1 MAEPARI
8 LIVDDDQEM
17 RDILLDVL
25 TGFGFQPTAVNDGQA
40 LMSLLRR
47 QTFDL
52 ILLDIIMPGDDGL
65 SLCRTIRASKTAYA
79 HIPIIFISAL
89 KRTSDRVAGLEIGG
103 DDYLPK
109 PFQTRELAAR
119 IRALLRRVDGFTEGA
134 DYVEPTESPAGPSA
148 APAAKSSMY
157 RFGSWLLDLQ
167 ARHLLDSG
175 GQVVQLS
182 SAEYRLLMIFLQHP
196 QEVLSREKI
205 MEYAKE
211 LDYGLYDRSIDVQI
225 SRLRA
230 KLRDSGR
237 SPSLIV
243 TMRGDGYMLT
253 SPVETI

>member
-1 MAEPARI
+1 MAEPVRI
-8 LIVDDDQEM
+8 LVVDDDQEM
-17 RDILLDVL
+17 REILVNVL
-25 TGFGFQPTAVNDGQA
+25 TGFGFQPTAVADGQA

-119 IRALLRRVDGFTEGA
+119 IRALLRRVNGFPEGA
-134 DYVEPTESPAGPSA
+134 GYVEPTESQSGPSA
-148 APAAKSSMY
+148 PTAKSSMY
-157 RFGSWLLDLQ
+157 RFGNWLLDLQ

-205 MEYAKE
+205 MKYAKE
-211 LDYGLYDRSIDVQI
+211 MDYGLYDRSIDVQI